1 MQGQQS
7 NPVEDILNTP
17 ETVRA
22 FGREYKIK
30 RFALGPLTRA
40 AEHLAP
46 LGYLFRS
53 AMATAHDNTQIGQL
67 IAEALATAGPPAL
80 GLISS
85 AIEEPIEWLD
95 DKDPVEAFELL
106 AVIVEKNVRYFFAPS
121 NRERIEAAF
130 ARIRTAVQTESGKS
144 ATSSVPVDTAQ

>member
-53 AMATAHDNTQIGQL
+53 AMATAHDNTQIGPGNRWPACSWSHL
-67 IAEALATAGPPAL
+67 FRYRGTHRMAGRQRP
-80 GLISS
+80 
-85 AIEEPIEWLD
+85 
-95 DKDPVEAFELL
+95 
-106 AVIVEKNVRYFFAPS
+106 R
-121 NRERIEAAF
+121 
-130 ARIRTAVQTESGKS
+130 
-144 ATSSVPVDTAQ
+144 